1 MSRPLEKTFQGKV
14 RRALKALP
22 NTWFFKASERSL
34 AGIPD
39 MVLCVN
45 GRFIALELKR
55 DVKSKATRLQSYTL
69 DQITQ
74 SGGLGFVVSPENWN
88 DVFGII
94 RTQAEGIK

>member
-1 MSRPLEKTFQGKV
+1 
-14 RRALKALP
+14 
-22 NTWFFKASERSL
+22 
-34 AGIPD
+34 

-55 DVKSKATRLQSYTL
+55 DAKSKATRLQSYTL

-88 DVFGII
+88 DVFDII